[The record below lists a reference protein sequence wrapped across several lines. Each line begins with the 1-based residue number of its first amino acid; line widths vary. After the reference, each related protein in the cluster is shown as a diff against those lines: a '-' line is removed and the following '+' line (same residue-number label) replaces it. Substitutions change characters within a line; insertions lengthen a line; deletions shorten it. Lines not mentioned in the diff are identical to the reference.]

1 MFSIFFPKGQFLI
14 FTVESEREC
23 DVGSLGETVFF
34 MEKFFGRITALVS
47 VQLLDCRAGHM
58 SSIKCNLRHTEFSRP
73 TNSPWDER
81 AVVCHKEEAHLAR
94 TTSSLSAAI

>member
-34 MEKFFGRITALVS
+34 LWK
-47 VQLLDCRAGHM
+47 
-58 SSIKCNLRHTEFSRP
+58 SSSDVLQR
-73 TNSPWDER
+73 
-81 AVVCHKEEAHLAR
+81 
-94 TTSSLSAAI
+94 